1 MKLPAGCEHR
11 FWSATA
17 SSVRSLICTG
27 GYFGPIWIRWA
38 RVGALGRVLRPL
50 VSERGWL
57 NPFGDEAPRTRYC
70 SLTIRDAV
78 RVAISQWPCC
88 GGVPSERADANL
100 CMSPD

>member
-27 GYFGPIWIRWA
+27 RYFGPIWFRWA

-50 VSERGWL
+50 VSEKRWL
-57 NPFGDEAPRTRYC
+57 NPFGDEAPRNQVLFFDNSGCGKSCNFTMALLRRRAVGAGRC
-70 SLTIRDAV
+70 ESLHE
-78 RVAISQWPCC
+78 P
-88 GGVPSERADANL
+88 
-100 CMSPD
+100 